1 MVGRE
6 TSLLVE
12 NVEIVSNFLIY
23 FSSIYEEVKWYLEEY
38 LQSRQLEPPLSLY
51 ACRYSQLTGLGTEER
66 IIPSLYLDI
75 LYKKRPSLCCP
86 FFVFPSRLKERSEW
100 QTGTN
105 TRYVH
110 AWHDITAHCPFWAFS
125 LFVFIFPISYLN
137 VFYCLSIEMLPLS
150 LLCTSITATTSRS
163 TVKTKTKT
171 EKEKR
176 KVCLIRHLLTYI
188 NYKLHKTRNTT

>member
-38 LQSRQLEPPLSLY
+38 LQSTLLEPPLSLY
-51 ACRYSQLTGLGTEER
+51 ACQYSQLTGLGTEER

-75 LYKKRPSLCCP
+75 LCKKTKPLLSFFFSFFP
-86 FFVFPSRLKERSEW
+86 FRLKERSEW
-100 QTGTN
+100 QTETN

-110 AWHDITAHCPFWAFS
+110 A
-125 LFVFIFPISYLN
+125 
-137 VFYCLSIEMLPLS
+137 
-150 LLCTSITATTSRS
+150 
-163 TVKTKTKT
+163 
-171 EKEKR
+171 
-176 KVCLIRHLLTYI
+176 
-188 NYKLHKTRNTT
+188 

>member
-1 MVGRE
+1 MYKCTSIQVRVFLGTVPPPPRIGFDVREKRVHESGIAPRPVPKMLGFWVNQCLSALHLNRFMVQVMVGRE

-110 AWHDITAHCPFWAFS
+110 A
-125 LFVFIFPISYLN
+125 
-137 VFYCLSIEMLPLS
+137 
-150 LLCTSITATTSRS
+150 
-163 TVKTKTKT
+163 
-171 EKEKR
+171 
-176 KVCLIRHLLTYI
+176 
-188 NYKLHKTRNTT
+188 